1 MLINIYGKEY
11 GILALTKGGVC
22 MEKKLNKTSEIKVM
36 RDVVHGYIH
45 VDLQVIWE
53 LINSKEFQRLR
64 RINQLGGV
72 FQVYHTAEH
81 SRFAHSVGVYEI
93 VRRMVYEIEGLNEGL
108 SEYEK
113 ATVMIA
119 GLLHD
124 IGHLPF
130 SHAAESICEIAH
142 EEFST
147 MIILGD
153 TQINEIL
160 CKVDNQL
167 PKEVAAIIEY
177 SHPRHL
183 LNQIVSGQLD
193 ADRMDYLLRD
203 AYMSGTSYGK
213 FDLER
218 ILRTIR
224 VKEDRIVVKES
235 GMHSVEDYIMA
246 RYHMYW
252 QVYFHPVARSFE
264 ALLSL
269 IFKRMRYLYER
280 QPALFTQLQMFIP
293 FLQGTPSVHDHFML
307 DEHAA
312 YYGFGLLTKFEDEII
327 SDLALRILNRELFE
341 YETITSLDEYDKIK
355 AKVKA
360 NGFDPEYY
368 VVLDTTSKSPY
379 SPYGSSDA
387 HNIYVL
393 KRNGDVCE
401 LSQSSV
407 IVKSL
412 VDGDVKEE
420 RKVFFPLLER

>member
-1 MLINIYGKEY
+1 MKTNNKINNREGESMFKRTNE
-11 GILALTKGGVC
+11 V
-22 MEKKLNKTSEIKVM
+22 KVM

-45 VDLQVIWE
+45 VHLQIIWD
-53 LINSKEFQRLR
+53 LINAKEFQRLR

-72 FQVYHTAEH
+72 FQVYHNAEH
-81 SRFAHSVGVYEI
+81 SRFSHSLGVYEI
-93 VRRMVYEIEGLNEGL
+93 VQRMVYEIDDLNYSL

-113 ATVMIA
+113 VTVMIA

-130 SHAAESICEIAH
+130 SHAMEKVCDTKH

-147 MIILGD
+147 QIILGD
-153 TQINEIL
+153 TEVHSILNRAFKGLAKDVAAVISYCHPNEI
-160 CKVDNQL
+160 
-167 PKEVAAIIEY
+167 
-177 SHPRHL
+177 

-203 AYMSGTSYGK
+203 AYCTGTSYGK

-224 VKEDRIVVKES
+224 VKSQKIVVKES

-252 QVYFHPVARSFE
+252 QVYLHPVARSFE
-264 ALLSL
+264 L
-269 IFKRMRYLYER
+269 ILQQLFLRMKKIYKEN
-280 QPALFTQLQMFIP
+280 PEWFTDLEMFVP
-293 FLQGTPSVHDHFML
+293 FLQGEPDIHNHFML

-312 YYGFGLLTKFEDEII
+312 YYGFHLLTHKDDAILK
-327 SDLALRILNRELFE
+327 DLSNRILNRRLFE
-341 YETITSLDEYDKIK
+341 YEAYQNEEQLKSMKEKVTAMGYDPDYYIHLDK
-355 AKVKA
+355 
-360 NGFDPEYY
+360 
-368 VVLDTTSKSPY
+368 TSKSPY
-379 SPYGSSDA
+379 SPYGFSDT

-393 KRNGDVCE
+393 DTNGEVTE
-401 LSQSSV
+401 LSKKSV

-412 VDGDVKEE
+412 VQGDIKEE
-420 RKVFFPLLER
+420 MKVFYPVD

>member
-1 MLINIYGKEY
+1 MVVNL
-11 GILALTKGGVC
+11 V
-22 MEKKLNKTSEIKVM
+22 KTNEPKVM

-45 VDLQVIWE
+45 VDLQVIWD
-53 LINSKEFQRLR
+53 LINAKEFQRLR

-108 SEYEK
+108 NEYEK

-124 IGHLPF
+124 LGHLPF
-130 SHAAESICEIAH
+130 SHAAESICSIPH

-147 MIILGD
+147 MIILQD

-160 CKVDNQL
+160 RNVDEHL
-167 PKEVAAIIEY
+167 PHDVASIIAY
-177 SHPRHL
+177 THPRHL

-224 VKEDRIVVKES
+224 IKDDRIVVKES

-269 IFKRMRYLYER
+269 IFKRMCYLYEKH
-280 QPALFTQLQMFIP
+280 PEKFASLQMFTP
-293 FLQGTPSVHDHFML
+293 FLSGKPTVHDHFML

-312 YYGFGLLTKFEDEII
+312 YYGFGLLTQFDDEII
-327 SDLALRILNRELFE
+327 RDLALRILNRELFE
-341 YETITSLDEYDKIK
+341 YETITSIEEYENIK
-355 AKVKA
+355 TKVQQL
-360 NGFDPEYY
+360 GYDPEYY

-379 SPYGSSDA
+379 SPYGSSDS

-393 KRNGDVCE
+393 KKDESVCE
-401 LSQSSV
+401 LSISSV
-407 IVKSL
+407 IVNSL
-412 VDGDVKEE
+412 VHGDVKEE
-420 RKVFFPLLER
+420 RKVFFPLIEGDESYE